1 MITGRAFGEPGGRAL
16 ETVWTP
22 TRKKEAL
29 SGAFFWLTAFYFVY
43 CGRPTD
49 LIPSLSYIPL
59 AKITGGLAALSLLL
73 AAGRAPRKFK
83 DRPKESTYLLVLIA
97 LMFVSGF
104 LSPVWKSWAI
114 LNTMDFAKVYIA
126 WILSFLLITS
136 FARFRRIIFIQ
147 TASVALV
154 SFAAVVK
161 GHSVPRLSGV
171 IGGFYS
177 NPNDMAFA
185 IVLSLPFCL
194 AFLLTAKGGMR
205 RALWA
210 FAVVVM
216 MVALLLTAS
225 RAGFI
230 DFIISGTVCLWHFG
244 VKGKRTYLIA
254 ATLLLGVLL
263 LPVAGRNLAKRFS
276 VISGGA
282 VNTRLEVS
290 AYGSYEERKLLM
302 ERSLDAILH
311 YPILG
316 VGNGDF
322 VVYSG
327 MWKDVHASYLEIA
340 ADGGIP
346 QLILYL
352 LFFSCGFANLRNLS
366 REPDLDRETILFL
379 GALKASL
386 IGFVVGA
393 CFSPEAYQFFP
404 YFTVCYTSILL
415 AMHREQKILR
425 GEPIRAPRKVIPGLA
440 GA

>member
-1 MITGRAFGEPGGRAL
+1 LWEQVGVL

-22 TRKKEAL
+22 AKKKDVL

-43 CGRPTD
+43 CARPTD
-49 LIPSLSYIPL
+49 LFPFLSFVPL
-59 AKITGGLAALSLLL
+59 AKITGGLAALSLLF

-83 DRPKESTYLLVLIA
+83 DRPKEADYLLALIA

-104 LSPVWKSWAI
+104 LSPVWKGGAVSNAI
-114 LNTMDFAKVYIA
+114 DFAKVYIA
-126 WILSFLLITS
+126 WILTFLLITTLE
-136 FARFRRIIFIQ
+136 RLRRIIFIQ
-147 TASVALV
+147 SASVAVV
-154 SFAAVVK
+154 SFVAVVK
-161 GHSVPRLSGV
+161 GHSIPRLNGV

-194 AFLLTAKGGMR
+194 AFLLTAKGALR
-205 RALWA
+205 RALWCFGIVA
-210 FAVVVM
+210 MLA
-216 MVALLLTAS
+216 ALLLTAS

-230 DFIISGTVCLWHFG
+230 DLAITGTICLWHFG
-244 VKGKRTYLIA
+244 VKGKRLYLIA
-254 ATLLLGVLL
+254 ATLLLGALL
-263 LPVAGRNLAKRFS
+263 LPLAGRNLVKRFS
-276 VISGGA
+276 VISGGT
-282 VNTRLEVS
+282 VNSKLEAA
-290 AYGSYEERKLLM
+290 AYASYEERKLLM
-302 ERSLDAILH
+302 GRAVEAIVH
-311 YPILG
+311 YPVLG

-352 LFFSCGFANLRNLS
+352 MFFSCGFANLRRLS
-366 REPDLDRETILFL
+366 RVRDLDREANLFL

-386 IGFVVGA
+386 VGFVVGA

-404 YFTVCYTSILL
+404 YFTVCYTSVLF
-415 AMHREQKILR
+415 AMY
-425 GEPIRAPRKVIPGLA
+425 GEHQLMRKEPLKVPGNAIQGLA
-440 GA
+440 GAY